1 MNQYISINKYLPVI
15 LLYFFFNTF
24 LLPSGLLY
32 TTILTPFFLIWLY
45 KFPSFKYIG
54 YFLLI
59 MLPFVVIHYFN
70 GININYYIRSF
81 ILLFSVYVFSVTV
94 YQFLKECKSIRTLYK
109 NLLVINTLF
118 VILALLALT
127 LPELKAQFW
136 YMNEITSGINIV
148 RLKMLTYEPS
158 YYSILFVPIALYY
171 YLKIILLKLPN
182 PIVTLLLLTIPLLL
196 SFSFGIILGLMLSI
210 FFTFLI
216 QPSFYF
222 YNKNLHV
229 YILSSIVIV
238 VLGIFALQLFPNNVF
253 VVRLEN
259 VFFGTDTSFK
269 GRTADSFYLA
279 WEIASKRSIWFG
291 CGLGQ
296 VKEIG
301 LDIFRK
307 FYNYP
312 LFTINQIGIPNAVGD
327 TFATFGIVG
336 VFIRLSLQVFF
347 FFKTRVH
354 TNYYRLSLFL
364 FIFIYQFTGSYI
376 MNIAEYV
383 IWIMA
388 FNQGIFEEFSQM
400 SIIKRNIIKQKAN

>member
-1 MNQYISINKYLPVI
+1 MNQNITINKYLPII

-32 TTILTPFFLIWLY
+32 TAILTPFFLIWLY

-54 YFLLI
+54 YFFLI
-59 MLPFVVIHYFN
+59 ILPFVVIHYFN
-70 GININYYIRSF
+70 GINLNYYIRSF

-94 YQFLKECKSIRTLYK
+94 YQFLKECKSMRTLYK
-109 NLLVINTLF
+109 NLLVINSLF
-118 VILALLALT
+118 IILALLALT

-196 SFSFGIILGLMLSI
+196 SFSFGIILGLILSI

-238 VLGIFALQLFPNNVF
+238 ILGISAIQLFPNNVF

-269 GRTADSFYLA
+269 GRTSDSFHLA
-279 WEIASKRSIWFG
+279 WEIASKRNIWFG

-336 VFIRLSLQVFF
+336 VFIRLSLQIFF

-400 SIIKRNIIKQKAN
+400 NIIKRNIIKQKAN

>member
-1 MNQYISINKYLPVI
+1 
-15 LLYFFFNTF
+15 
-24 LLPSGLLY
+24 
-32 TTILTPFFLIWLY
+32 
-45 KFPSFKYIG
+45 
-54 YFLLI
+54 
-59 MLPFVVIHYFN
+59 
-70 GININYYIRSF
+70 
-81 ILLFSVYVFSVTV
+81 
-94 YQFLKECKSIRTLYK
+94 
-109 NLLVINTLF
+109 
-118 VILALLALT
+118 
-127 LPELKAQFW
+127 
-136 YMNEITSGINIV
+136 
-148 RLKMLTYEPS
+148 
-158 YYSILFVPIALYY
+158 
-171 YLKIILLKLPN
+171 
-182 PIVTLLLLTIPLLL
+182 
-196 SFSFGIILGLMLSI
+196 MLSI